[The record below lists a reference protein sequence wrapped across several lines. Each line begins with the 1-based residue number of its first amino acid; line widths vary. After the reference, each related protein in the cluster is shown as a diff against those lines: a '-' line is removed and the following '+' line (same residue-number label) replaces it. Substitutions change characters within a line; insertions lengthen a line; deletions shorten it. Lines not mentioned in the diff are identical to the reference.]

1 MKRTT
6 VSVDSLRLVI
16 ERHNLKPNGDN
27 KYRITG
33 DMIAEAITLDAIDDS
48 GSPQRTVKGPE
59 DA

>member
-48 GSPQRTVKGPE
+48 GSLQRTVKGPE

>member
-1 MKRTT
+1 LNAIISSRTE
-6 VSVDSLRLVI
+6 I
-16 ERHNLKPNGDN
+16 

>member
-48 GSPQRTVKGPE
+48 GLPQRTVKGPE

>member
-48 GSPQRTVKGPE
+48 GLPQRTVKGPE
-59 DA
+59 AA

>member
-59 DA
+59 DV

>member
-59 DA
+59 AA

>member
-27 KYRITG
+27 KYCITG
-33 DMIAEAITLDAIDDS
+33 DMIAEAMMLDAIDDS
-48 GSPQRTVKGPE
+48 WSPQRTVKGPE